1 MRTLDHTPTIAAA
14 PRQAVVARV
23 VNLFS
28 AVYRSWKNRRDFERL
43 GQLSDTE
50 LADIGLRRVDLHAV
64 DDLPFFVD
72 PTQRLSVIAEQRV
85 RSDEQRV
92 RSDEQR
98 VRRGEQRV
106 RSDQQRVRSDERAA
120 REVC

>member
-14 PRQAVVARV
+14 PRQAIVARV
-23 VNLFS
+23 VNLVS

-64 DDLPFFVD
+64 DDLPFFID
-72 PTQRLSVIAEQRV
+72 PTRKLSVIAEERA
-85 RSDEQRV
+85 
-92 RSDEQR
+92 
-98 VRRGEQRV
+98 RRGEPHARSGEPRARNAEQRA
-106 RSDQQRVRSDERAA
+106 RRGEKAA
-120 REVC
+120 REIC